1 MSGVVI
7 VRMGGEIGIKSRPV
21 RSLYERMLEKIIR
34 SSLKR
39 EGIPF
44 SEISRSPGRIYVYTD
59 SAEIVAK
66 RVTRI
71 FGVSSASPGIVTS
84 SELHEI
90 VKNGT
95 ELAIM
100 NFKPGTFAVRCR
112 RSGHH
117 EYTSMEVA
125 SLLGKEILA
134 TKRDLI
140 VNLDNPD
147 QTLYVEIR
155 DEKAYLYLDY
165 VKGPDGFPVGTQ
177 DELLGI
183 IDETKESLLACWC
196 MLKRG
201 SMLKAVIYEFDGKVP
216 RGALT
221 NLKILLEWIPNASLE
236 TFVVPLSRDW
246 KVPLMVHE
254 LCAAIRIAKDEGI
267 AGIVSGLRPTS
278 ISAIIP
284 LSSLDVQIFFPLMV
298 LEDMTLDEWSR
309 YIGMGRY
316 SPDDRVLGSVFPSV
330 EIMVENIQTQSHY
343 RKVTV
348 SSDRLHF

>member
-1 MSGVVI
+1 
-7 VRMGGEIGIKSRPV
+7 
-21 RSLYERMLEKIIR
+21 
-34 SSLKR
+34 
-39 EGIPF
+39 
-44 SEISRSPGRIYVYTD
+44 
-59 SAEIVAK
+59 
-66 RVTRI
+66 
-71 FGVSSASPGIVTS
+71 
-84 SELHEI
+84 
-90 VKNGT
+90 
-95 ELAIM
+95 
-100 NFKPGTFAVRCR
+100 
-112 RSGHH
+112 
-117 EYTSMEVA
+117 
-125 SLLGKEILA
+125 
-134 TKRDLI
+134 
-140 VNLDNPD
+140 
-147 QTLYVEIR
+147 
-155 DEKAYLYLDY
+155 
-165 VKGPDGFPVGTQ
+165 
-177 DELLGI
+177 
-183 IDETKESLLACWC
+183 
-196 MLKRG
+196 
-201 SMLKAVIYEFDGKVP
+201 KVP